1 MNLRQTNSIILALL
15 LWNPLLILMLS
26 KNWVITLTVITLL
39 IIVAYLISKSE
50 SLRLKVWAFN
60 LCALSSIALHSELLF
75 REFCD
80 KKNIP
85 NLYELHG
92 KYYFNKPYLNQEFH
106 TNEYVSQYQT
116 NCQGYR
122 QDVLSNADDTIKCCD
137 WLFIGDS
144 FTQGAQVN
152 YDELYTS
159 ILFSSF
165 PNKII
170 INGGISGAGLY
181 DELNFFKDKGKQL
194 PPKLVFLQIGV
205 FNDFFNIK
213 ENSATYQDYLMEKSD
228 LYRYVAYNIF
238 STDSLPLGRW
248 TEPFFPTKQENT
260 DYNILYKAESE
271 IKRNDK
277 DAFAK
282 CLQKWKQEV
291 EKTGAKLILILIPS
305 KEQVSPSLLKQVT
318 DRYNILDSE
327 LDLSAPNRL
336 FASTAST
343 LGLKSIDLTQ
353 DFQQSSKFPFFTH
366 DEHLNII
373 GHKIIAERLT
383 KELSEYQ
390 DSTIYISK
398 GNNHERYPMFY
409 KQDSTLLYQG
419 QEVNRYL
426 ILKHSF
432 KDNITNI
439 LISSFEELIHPVF
452 SVDMRYLAC
461 TEGYQET
468 GETDVILYDNIT
480 GVSKKIN
487 PNNFHSAI
495 PMFSHNGRMIAMPMW
510 NNEENKVSN
519 IYIYDL
525 NRSKYIKHIESDK
538 ECWRPVFSIDDK
550 SILYIEKA
558 KYFLVK
564 RYNIEND
571 SITDLLELPFDIWD
585 ITLSPSGKYLVFSGY
600 KDGNWDLFCYVF
612 ATKEVRQLTHSI
624 GNEWD
629 PNFGTTDEDLW
640 YAGTFGFNDGI
651 FYRKIKL

>member
-1 MNLRQTNSIILALL
+1 
-15 LWNPLLILMLS
+15 
-26 KNWVITLTVITLL
+26 
-39 IIVAYLISKSE
+39 
-50 SLRLKVWAFN
+50 
-60 LCALSSIALHSELLF
+60 
-75 REFCD
+75 
-80 KKNIP
+80 
-85 NLYELHG
+85 
-92 KYYFNKPYLNQEFH
+92 
-106 TNEYVSQYQT
+106 
-116 NCQGYR
+116 
-122 QDVLSNADDTIKCCD
+122 
-137 WLFIGDS
+137 
-144 FTQGAQVN
+144 
-152 YDELYTS
+152 
-159 ILFSSF
+159 
-165 PNKII
+165 
-170 INGGISGAGLY
+170 
-181 DELNFFKDKGKQL
+181 
-194 PPKLVFLQIGV
+194 
-205 FNDFFNIK
+205 
-213 ENSATYQDYLMEKSD
+213 
-228 LYRYVAYNIF
+228 
-238 STDSLPLGRW
+238 
-248 TEPFFPTKQENT
+248 
-260 DYNILYKAESE
+260 
-271 IKRNDK
+271 
-277 DAFAK
+277 
-282 CLQKWKQEV
+282 
-291 EKTGAKLILILIPS
+291 
-305 KEQVSPSLLKQVT
+305 
-318 DRYNILDSE
+318 
-327 LDLSAPNRL
+327 
-336 FASTAST
+336 
-343 LGLKSIDLTQ
+343 
-353 DFQQSSKFPFFTH
+353 
-366 DEHLNII
+366 
-373 GHKIIAERLT
+373 
-383 KELSEYQ
+383 
-390 DSTIYISK
+390 
-398 GNNHERYPMFY
+398 MFY